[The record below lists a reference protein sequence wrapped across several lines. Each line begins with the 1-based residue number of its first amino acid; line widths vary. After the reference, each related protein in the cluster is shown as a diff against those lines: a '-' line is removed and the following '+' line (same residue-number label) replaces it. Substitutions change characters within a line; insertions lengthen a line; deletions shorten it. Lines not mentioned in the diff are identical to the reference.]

1 MRHPLRSQLFTRALV
16 DAATT
21 RPLLNSLLALKRA
34 REAGGPSQQPAEE
47 PPRGDPGEDSSR
59 AA

>member
-1 MRHPLRSQLFTRALV
+1 MRQPPRSALFTRALV

-34 REAGGPSQQPAEE
+34 REATSPSQRPAEGP
-47 PPRGDPGEDSSR
+47 PPRDPCEDASR